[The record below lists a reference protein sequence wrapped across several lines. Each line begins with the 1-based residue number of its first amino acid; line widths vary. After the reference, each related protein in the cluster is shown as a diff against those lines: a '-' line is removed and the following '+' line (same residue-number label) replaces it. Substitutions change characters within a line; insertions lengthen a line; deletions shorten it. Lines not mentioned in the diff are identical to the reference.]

1 MDGKTYN
8 RMCIRKVNIN
18 DALNISD
25 IYNYYITNTA
35 ITFETEPLTEEQM
48 RMRITEISANFPYFV
63 YEIKSS
69 VVGYCYVNSWKSRC
83 AYHNTLETTF
93 YVHPDFVSKGIGR
106 KLMQELIKAL
116 EKTSA
121 HALIAGISLPNEAS
135 IKLHENAGFEK
146 VAHFKQV
153 GRKFD
158 NWIDVGNWE
167 LIIK

>member
-1 MDGKTYN
+1 MEKQYN

-121 HALIAGISLPNEAS
+121 HALDCRYFFTERSKYKIT
-135 IKLHENAGFEK
+135 
-146 VAHFKQV
+146 
-153 GRKFD
+153 
-158 NWIDVGNWE
+158 
-167 LIIK
+167 